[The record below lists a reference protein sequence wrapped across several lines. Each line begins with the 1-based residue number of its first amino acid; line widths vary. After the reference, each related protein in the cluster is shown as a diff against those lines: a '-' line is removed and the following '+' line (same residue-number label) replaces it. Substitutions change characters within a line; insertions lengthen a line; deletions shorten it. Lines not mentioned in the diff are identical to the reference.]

1 MNKYNNLLTR
11 ISNDYAI
18 KRGKTEE
25 QSLWK
30 ARIIYS
36 FLGRM
41 GIASLFDGLEEG
53 EVSIVHFKK
62 RIINILNSY
71 LSMYKEIRGLF
82 PESSES
88 VAQEIY
94 DIFLHTG
101 ILYHKPDRIMMSCQ
115 SNSVCGG
122 VKFIR
127 GYTLD
132 SSQML
137 SGLGSYIMQKEDE
150 KTIPPTEMF
159 MLDNIPLVEK
169 WKFYSKGSRW
179 IQFEPDHMT
188 KYLRL
193 EPPFTKGYWNDSPDK
208 INETSILRTGFP
220 GSQLYYLYKIE
231 EGKTIVSQLPQWQVE
246 EMNYRSLSNA
256 CLAYRGTLPP
266 ITYRMD
272 GDIVYVGFQYLPPP
286 AELYFWKLYSWPTQ
300 FKDLPCDFNRVC
312 SSNTFDAIKAVMEIQ
327 GYMFEKE

>member
-150 KTIPPTEMF
+150 KTIPPSEMF

-193 EPPFTKGYWNDSPDK
+193 EPPFTKG
-208 INETSILRTGFP
+208 
-220 GSQLYYLYKIE
+220 
-231 EGKTIVSQLPQWQVE
+231 QLPQWQVE